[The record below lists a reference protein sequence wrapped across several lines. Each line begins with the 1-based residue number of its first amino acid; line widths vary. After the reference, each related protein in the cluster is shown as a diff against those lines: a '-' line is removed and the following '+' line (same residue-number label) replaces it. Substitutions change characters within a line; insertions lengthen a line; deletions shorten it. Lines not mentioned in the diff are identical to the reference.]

1 MKIYLS
7 EFSRTDGIAISTLNL
22 RLSCDEKILLA
33 YSSDK
38 LTVFCDGAKIATVS
52 STEIVLDLARLEYH
66 DIQVYAE
73 HDRVYFSTGHVQF
86 LTIVIG

>member
-7 EFSRTDGIAISTLNL
+7 EFSRTDGIAISTLSM
-22 RLSCDEKILLA
+22 RLSCDEKVMLA

-52 STEIVLDLARLEYH
+52 STEIELDLARLEYH
-66 DIQVYAE
+66 DIQVTFE
-73 HDRVYFSTGHVQF
+73 HNRLYFGTGHVPF
-86 LTIVIG
+86 LTVILD